1 MRNIK
6 DTIELVFLIIVNF
19 LMAILIGITN
29 IISSI
34 AKLIVDGISY
44 IGLII
49 KYPRDHEKVTQQWN
63 ERKERL
69 RKEADIK
76 EIYDNVFSS
85 VTQMQVFMNLWL
97 EEYYNENYKG
107 NKFPLQLIDK
117 EFYSCRN
124 DALHAIYTLR
134 HKGYDFPDKE
144 WVKKIEALNYN
155 SYSSKEEINA
165 IYPKYDPEFGK
176 HKVD

>member
-1 MRNIK
+1 M
-6 DTIELVFLIIVNF
+6 F
-19 LMAILIGITN
+19 
-29 IISSI
+29 SSI
-34 AKLIVDGISY
+34 N
-44 IGLII
+44 
-49 KYPRDHEKVTQQWN
+49 T
-63 ERKERL
+63 
-69 RKEADIK
+69 
-76 EIYDNVFSS
+76 
-85 VTQMQVFMNLWL
+85 MQVVMKIWL
-97 EEYYNENYKG
+97 EEYHDQNYKG
-107 NKFPLQLIDK
+107 NKLPLPLIDK